1 MEFDSRSVRG
11 RKCVCGRVD
20 SESFRELTESRGTN
34 EDKRY
39 IMHIT
44 DIMRGDSPT
53 FSFEFFPPKTPEA
66 AELLYQTI
74 RDLESYMPHFVS
86 VTYGAG
92 GSTRDL
98 THDLVERIQHTTK
111 LDPIPHLTCICH
123 NEEEVET
130 ILLRYARSA
139 IGNILA
145 LGGDR
150 PRDIPYDKSRD
161 SFQHAVDL
169 VKFIRRF
176 NESGAHPDRRG
187 FGIGVAGFPEGHPA
201 TPNRLVEM
209 DHLKAKVD
217 AGADYMV
224 TQLFFDNR
232 DFFDFRERCA
242 LAGIHVPIIA
252 GIMPITSMSGF
263 KRIAELAGG
272 ARFPAKLLRALQRCE
287 NDPERVRRVGVHFA
301 LEQCHDLLD
310 NNVAGI
316 HFYTLN
322 RSDAT
327 RMIFD
332 SLGIPRRGAHRPLRF
347 SRATRFASGSQ
358 IERPQARECREASCI
373 LAIEG
378 LSITGPPQI
387 WWNLRGNARR
397 IWGCPKSAVRFTGSS
412 QPY

>member
-1 MEFDSRSVRG
+1 
-11 RKCVCGRVD
+11 
-20 SESFRELTESRGTN
+20 
-34 EDKRY
+34 
-39 IMHIT
+39 MHIT
-44 DIMRGDSPT
+44 DIMREDSPT

-66 AELLYQTI
+66 AEILYQTI
-74 RDLESYMPHFVS
+74 RDLESYMPHFIS

-98 THDLVERIQHTTK
+98 THGLVERIQHTTK

-123 NEEEVET
+123 NEEEIQA
-130 ILLRYARSA
+130 ILLRYAKSA

-150 PRDIPYDKSRD
+150 PRDVPYDKSRD

-169 VKFIRRF
+169 VTFIRRF
-176 NESGAHPDRRG
+176 NESGAHPERRG

-242 LAGIHVPIIA
+242 LAGIHIPIIA
-252 GIMPITSMSGF
+252 GIMPITSVGGF

-287 NDPERVRRVGVHFA
+287 NDPEGVRRVGVHFA

-327 RMIFD
+327 RVIFD
-332 SLGIPRRGAHRPLRF
+332 SLGIPRRRSAQGPTVSSSDEVRKRP
-347 SRATRFASGSQ
+347 A
-358 IERPQARECREASCI
+358 
-373 LAIEG
+373 
-378 LSITGPPQI
+378 
-387 WWNLRGNARR
+387 N
-397 IWGCPKSAVRFTGSS
+397 
-412 QPY
+412 